1 MLVVTGVGLAIH
13 VYSLGY
19 MHGDPSKGRF
29 FGKLSLFVFS
39 MLGIVVSPNFIQTF
53 VFWELVGVS
62 SYLLIGYYWEKDSA
76 GEAAKKAFMTN
87 RVGDFGF
94 LLGILIIWSARGHV
108 RLQGA
113 RRPRAPGRR
122 GRQASYDAALL
133 GGGFALG
140 GALVFCGAMGKS
152 AQFPLHVWLP
162 DAMEGPTPVS
172 ALMHA
177 ATMVAAGVYMI
188 IRCFFL
194 FEGTTWAPT
203 VIAWLGAHHGAARG
217 DDRDHA
223 DATSRRSSRT
233 RRSRSWAT

>member
-1 MLVVTGVGLAIH
+1 MMLIVTVVGLAIH

-94 LLGILIIWSARGHV
+94 LLGILIVWSLSGTFDFAELAAQLRTGATATTSRCSAARSRSARPSSSAAPW
-108 RLQGA
+108 A
-113 RRPRAPGRR
+113 RA
-122 GRQASYDAALL
+122 
-133 GGGFALG
+133 
-140 GALVFCGAMGKS
+140 
-152 AQFPLHVWLP
+152 
-162 DAMEGPTPVS
+162 
-172 ALMHA
+172 
-177 ATMVAAGVYMI
+177 
-188 IRCFFL
+188 
-194 FEGTTWAPT
+194 
-203 VIAWLGAHHGAARG
+203 
-217 DDRDHA
+217 
-223 DATSRRSSRT
+223 RSSRCT
-233 RRSRSWAT
+233 SGCPTPWRARRRCRR